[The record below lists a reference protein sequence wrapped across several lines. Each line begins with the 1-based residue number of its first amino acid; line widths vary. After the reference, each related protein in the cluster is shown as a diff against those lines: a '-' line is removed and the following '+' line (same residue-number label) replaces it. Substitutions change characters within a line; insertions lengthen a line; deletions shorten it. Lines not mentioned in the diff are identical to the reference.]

1 MTNAPGNQPPIPRA
15 PTAAVFNDMINANLR
30 SGNAAH
36 DDAIAA
42 SGIIDASARLVA
54 ALRGQDV
61 PIYWIRVER
70 RADRKDVVDSL
81 TDAFI
86 AAGCQPK
93 PPITAGTAKS
103 ANVDELP
110 VRPEDQVILKPRFDP
125 FIGTDLDLRLRGQ
138 GIDTILLGGYSTNIG
153 VESCARTAHD
163 LGYNVVLLADCC
175 FNVDRA
181 SREWALTKTMPTFA
195 RIMDSATALDLLA

>member
-1 MTNAPGNQPPIPRA
+1 MTDGPNNQPPIARA
-15 PTAAVFNDMINANLR
+15 TTAAVFNDMINANLR
-30 SGNAAH
+30 SGNAAQ
-36 DDAIAA
+36 DEAIAA

-54 ALRGQDV
+54 ALREQDV

-70 RADRKDVVDSL
+70 RADRRDVVDTL

-86 AAGCQPK
+86 ATRCQPK
-93 PPITAGTAKS
+93 PPITAGTVKA

-110 VRPEDQVILKPRFDP
+110 VLPEDQVILKPRFDP

-138 GIDTILLGGYSTNIG
+138 GIDTILLGGYSTNVG

-163 LGYNVVLLADCC
+163 LGYHVVLLSDCC

-181 SREWALTKTMPTFA
+181 SHEWALTKTLPTFA
-195 RIMDSATALDLLA
+195 RVMDSNTARELLA